1 MNRVSS
7 SFRESGLAREI
18 AFFALYFVV
27 IGLGLYIGLVI
38 WRLALEVVFFDW
50 LAFTPWVARFLY
62 MVSVV
67 LGAFALL
74 AGILVAEPYLNTG
87 KQRGELVR
95 RFVRVVVPMLVIGL
109 VGYLILL
116 SGRL

>member
-7 SFRESGLAREI
+7 TFRESGLAREVG
-18 AFFALYFVV
+18 FFALYFVV
-27 IGLGLYIGLVI
+27 IGLSLFVGLII
-38 WRLALEVVFFDW
+38 WRQALEVVFFDW
-50 LAFTPWVARFLY
+50 LGFVPWVARFLY

-67 LGAFALL
+67 LGAFALV

-87 KQRGELVR
+87 KQRGELMR
-95 RFVRVVVPMLVIGL
+95 RFLRVVVPLVVVGL

-116 SGRL
+116 SGRF